1 MFFIDIQSVKIY
13 ENKPADVLPQN
24 KQAEGATF
32 EIKLHQFVIS
42 RIIICIWNSVHTNA
56 KNTSSAWWWAFPFS

>member
-32 EIKLHQFVIS
+32 EIKLHQFLIS
-42 RIIICIWNSVHTNA
+42 RIIICI
-56 KNTSSAWWWAFPFS
+56 

>member
-1 MFFIDIQSVKIY
+1 MYFEIFIGVFHR
-13 ENKPADVLPQN
+13 NKPADVLPQN

-32 EIKLHQFVIS
+32 EIKLHQFLIS